1 MSQASWL
8 TLFAYCW
15 CNERFKFLKKLKD
28 NFLHLLIN
36 KRFGQRLKSV
46 NITDTPTIM
55 TSQCQRITPFLL
67 HHHHQQ
73 AAGGEV
79 AVVAPLAMWG
89 TENGTAHAQLV
100 LYGCTYIIPTSD
112 VWKGSNHLKCYL
124 PLLPLRERYPSQS
137 LRVPNCHIVLFFI
150 WHTCCVLCIEKK
162 IIFKYLVLY
171 NIPKCP

>member
-1 MSQASWL
+1 MSQASWP

-100 LYGCTYIIPTSD
+100 LYGCTYIHNTYFWRLKGIQSSEMLFTTSPFEREANLSPCEFQIP
-112 VWKGSNHLKCYL
+112 
-124 PLLPLRERYPSQS
+124 
-137 LRVPNCHIVLFFI
+137 I
-150 WHTCCVLCIEKK
+150 
-162 IIFKYLVLY
+162 
-171 NIPKCP
+171 